1 MTGPGAAYILCHS
14 DIYPY
19 SEGHREQ
26 TPPSSLQLRT
36 SSSWVAD
43 SAGLAFMKV
52 ADIISDERFLL
63 LEVELEEK
71 VKVG

>member
-1 MTGPGAAYILCHS
+1 MTGYIPCHS
-14 DIYPY
+14 DIYPHG
-19 SEGHREQ
+19 EGHREQ
-26 TPPSSLQLRT
+26 TPPSSLQLRV
-36 SSSWVAD
+36 SSSWIED